1 MWNIWGLEV
10 LRAWLGAD
18 GDRELELREQVDYAT
33 RRAKAAAHDRD
44 EAERQR
50 SVAAA
55 EVPPHVLRTP
65 RRRLPRPSRLT
76 LRPSRNVARACC
88 RREVTDRRGR
98 TLARGSGR
106 HQLRCGATEVDSAG
120 KVVLVGKV
128 AAIAAETNAALMKI
142 FDLKTDADVAR
153 AAAADH
159 TLPRATLRIRPA
171 SAS

>member
-18 GDRELELREQVDYAT
+18 GDRELELRKQVDYAT

-65 RRRLPRPSRLT
+65 PPSPKPPNSPPKPKCREGVLPPRSHSSTRP
-76 LRPSRNVARACC
+76 
-88 RREVTDRRGR
+88 
-98 TLARGSGR
+98 
-106 HQLRCGATEVDSAG
+106 H
-120 KVVLVGKV
+120 
-128 AAIAAETNAALMKI
+128 
-142 FDLKTDADVAR
+142 
-153 AAAADH
+153 
-159 TLPRATLRIRPA
+159 A
-171 SAS
+171 SAWKRQ